1 MIGACQVK
9 VKCLKRRQVLQII
22 DMIGACQVKVKCFK
36 METGLMNYRHDRR
49 MSGEN

>member
-1 MIGACQVK
+1 MSSESSMFITK
-9 VKCLKRRQVLQII
+9 TDFTII